1 MVSGA
6 AKVLAA
12 SFLHPDNG
20 PSFTVRSDQQSTTT
34 TAITSSTATTDP
46 KVSSVIPQSNQQ
58 QTVPAAPHHHWET
71 ELSAK
76 RERMT
81 RMGFPEEMIAQ
92 ALKSEETKLS
102 QMTAKITSTAAT
114 AAASTSTPAVA
125 VDDATTAEPIPRQ
138 NDRPTKQQGKG
149 STGSTSS
156 VTVALQTL
164 RNSIEDKR
172 TRMKKMGFPDEV
184 IKTALKNDEEK
195 LTKMMNE

>member
-20 PSFTVRSDQQSTTT
+20 PSFTVRGEQQSTTT
-34 TAITSSTATTDP
+34 TTTTSTATTT
-46 KVSSVIPQSNQQ
+46 VLSVPQSNQQ
-58 QTVPAAPHHHWET
+58 TSTTPQHHWET
-71 ELSAK
+71 ELAAK

-92 ALKSEETKLS
+92 ALKSEETKLA
-102 QMTAKITSTAAT
+102 QMTAKMTS

-125 VDDATTAEPIPRQ
+125 VGDTTTTTTTIEPVPRQ
-138 NDRPTKQQGKG
+138 KDRPIKQGDSSSPATG
-149 STGSTSS
+149 STGAMT
-156 VTVALQTL
+156 ALQTL
-164 RNSIEDKR
+164 RSSIEDKR

-184 IKTALKNDEEK
+184 IITALKNDEDK
-195 LTKMMNE
+195 LSKMMNE

>member
-20 PSFTVRSDQQSTTT
+20 PSFTVRGEQQSTTT
-34 TAITSSTATTDP
+34 TTTTTSTATTT
-46 KVSSVIPQSNQQ
+46 VSSIPQSNQQ
-58 QTVPAAPHHHWET
+58 TSTTPHHWET
-71 ELSAK
+71 ELAAK

-92 ALKSEETKLS
+92 ALKSEETKLA
-102 QMTAKITSTAAT
+102 QMTAKMTS
-114 AAASTSTPAVA
+114 AAASISTSTPAVA
-125 VDDATTAEPIPRQ
+125 VGDATTSTTIEPDSRQ
-138 NDRPTKQQGKG
+138 KDRPIKQGD
-149 STGSTSS
+149 SSRSPATGSSGA
-156 VTVALQTL
+156 VTALQTL

-172 TRMKKMGFPDEV
+172 TRMKKMGFPEEV
-184 IKTALKNDEEK
+184 IITALKNDEEK